1 MKKLIALSAFAFF
14 LCSCA
19 GVNVKKPEIDNVK
32 RVAVVG
38 VTSNEEYKDIES
50 VGKEKKQNLLLTVA
64 ANVIKDNVE
73 MITEGQVA
81 IITHGAYELINTFN
95 DIEGWGA
102 ISLDEVIN
110 NEQYKALFAK
120 SDNLFEAFGNL
131 IRKERYVAPA
141 GMSPVLYETVHPSQ
155 NHWVNGERAEAPVL
169 RSIGSLCDALGV
181 DAVAVAEF
189 TFLYKTGF
197 ASSLTSSAT
206 PIVYMNVAL
215 IDRNGNKVL
224 YTDPGW
230 AEIEGKE
237 KATYRNGA
245 IHLIGDDKSINA
257 YNEAINATLKVFK
270 KEAKKKLSSK

>member
-19 GVNVKKPEIDNVK
+19 GVNVKKPDIDNVK
-32 RVAVVG
+32 KVAVVG
-38 VTSNEEYKDIES
+38 VTTNEEYKNIED
-50 VGKEKKQNLLLTVA
+50 VQKKKKDNLLLTVA
-64 ANVIKDNVE
+64 SNLIKDNVE
-73 MITEGQVA
+73 MLTDGQVA
-81 IITHGAYELINTFN
+81 VATHGAYEIINTFN
-95 DIEGWGA
+95 DLEGWSA

-131 IRKERYVAPA
+131 LRKERYVTPA
-141 GMSPVLYETVHPSQ
+141 GMSPILYGTIHPQ
-155 NHWVNGERAEAPVL
+155 ENRWVNGERAEAPIL

-189 TFLYKTGF
+189 TLLYKTGF
-197 ASSLTSSAT
+197 ASNLTHSAT
-206 PIVYMNVAL
+206 PVVYMNIAL

-230 AEIEGKE
+230 SEVEGPE

-245 IHLIGDDKSINA
+245 IHMIEDDTSVNA
-257 YNEAINATLKVFK
+257 YNQAINSAMKVFK